1 MKTTMIAIQSGISTI
16 DQDQLITPNIFRI
29 INIINT
35 GPNIDLFFIFYFS
48 IKLEIYFLYSKFFD
62 FYLVVRTGFEPVS

>member
-1 MKTTMIAIQSGISTI
+1 MMLPAKTTMIAIQSGISTI

-35 GPNIDLFFIFYFS
+35 GPNIDLFFIF
-48 IKLEIYFLYSKFFD
+48 ID
-62 FYLVVRTGFEPVS
+62 FILV